1 MLQEMSGEDEVL
13 EIGSL
18 DDDSPD
24 SCLSFE
30 EKTMK
35 REELFGTLITF
46 STLILKHLWQSHV
59 HKMLGTSARAENIY
73 EYAQIVRFDKEL
85 NRYVAIK
92 VIDLEEA
99 MSRPIQKEW
108 MNELDRFGDVYK
120 QGVADFIQF
129 ANVSTTCPCPCRECR
144 NGKSFVFGTISRHLI
159 KYGIDKNYRVRVLH
173 GENPCTDPV
182 VEPVI
187 EEENTEVEG
196 LGMGNFVDASYGVHE
211 VVAGDLNEDEENH
224 MEDFEPPPVLER
236 DLGKRYN
243 EYKKMAEQKL
253 YPSCEA
259 PVTTLSAVVDLH
271 NLKKKYGFHLK
282 WYQVNHSLVHLNL
295 LVLPHMHHSL
305 LLQFHRHLKTF
316 KDMQESE
323 NVRKLPVL
331 IDIDGVVV
339 GDNASRWNTRAGSLI
354 RACIPV
360 SYTDWRLV
368 HPNFKDK
375 VWNALMREFEVTNV
389 DQALARSHAEKN
401 FCTKFRY
408 GKWVLRKDIL
418 NKFETLEEQ
427 IAMLGWH

>member
-1 MLQEMSGEDEVL
+1 
-13 EIGSL
+13 
-18 DDDSPD
+18 
-24 SCLSFE
+24 
-30 EKTMK
+30 
-35 REELFGTLITF
+35 
-46 STLILKHLWQSHV
+46 
-59 HKMLGTSARAENIY
+59 
-73 EYAQIVRFDKEL
+73 
-85 NRYVAIK
+85 
-92 VIDLEEA
+92 

-129 ANVSTTCPCPCRECR
+129 ATVNNRGSTT
-144 NGKSFVFGTISRHLI
+144 HLI
-159 KYGIDKNYRVRVLH
+159 KYGIDKNYRVWVLH

-187 EEENTEVEG
+187 EEENTEAEG

-271 NLKKKYGFHLK
+271 NLKKKY
-282 WYQVNHSLVHLNL
+282 
-295 LVLPHMHHSL
+295 
-305 LLQFHRHLKTF
+305 
-316 KDMQESE
+316 
-323 NVRKLPVL
+323 
-331 IDIDGVVV
+331 
-339 GDNASRWNTRAGSLI
+339 
-354 RACIPV
+354 
-360 SYTDWRLV
+360 
-368 HPNFKDK
+368 
-375 VWNALMREFEVTNV
+375 
-389 DQALARSHAEKN
+389 EKN
-401 FCTKFRY
+401 LCTKFRY

-427 IAMLGWH
+427 IAACPDGIDPNHWEQFVLYENTPEVMARKAKNGENIKLNDSRHTLGRDTYANMLHKMELVEAAQKKRKNATSSGEGSATHLDFDNDELTEVLGADKRNRTRGISSNLSKKQLKRTSIAKVMLAQARSSSNSEFKGEMSEMKSSITRVEGVLMDMLKLVTNNGMSNSQPLRGDTTPGTDVGSNSVRRSSQ